1 MPGHTAYCGAR
12 YLSWLFFNDT
22 ATTEIYTLSLHD
34 ALPILGDPSSVVRAD
49 VGRGVSIYLWNLPP
63 ERRLPLR
70 AYVAG
75 LTLKNGVPINY
86 IEAIGLCEWMEVGFN
101 TFYTFRG
108 GEAGWIYA
116 QVLRCLCHLMGTTC
130 VSVYPYQLGHDNEEA
145 IESGAFWFYRKLGF
159 RPGRAEL
166 QKLAEREEG
175 KIAAD
180 PKYRTPAKTLRRL
193 ASGHVFYELPGSEVG
208 AWDSFSTRNIGLRVN
223 RRMAREFQGDS
234 GSMRKESVRSIART
248 LGMDTSQWTPSERAT
263 FENFAILL
271 ALVPGLRSWKR
282 DEKDALVRIIRS
294 KSKADEMLYLHLTER
309 HERFREAL
317 LKLGS

>member
-1 MPGHTAYCGAR
+1 
-12 YLSWLFFNDT
+12 
-22 ATTEIYTLSLHD
+22 
-34 ALPILGDPSSVVRAD
+34 
-49 VGRGVSIYLWNLPP
+49 LWNLPP

-159 RPGRAEL
+159 RPGRADL
-166 QKLAEREEG
+166 LKLAEREEQ

-180 PKYRTPAKTLRRL
+180 PKYRTPAHTLRRL
-193 ASGHVFYELPGSEVG
+193 ASDHAFYELPGSERG
-208 AWDSFSTRNIGLRVN
+208 AWDKFSTRNIGLRVN
-223 RRMAREFQGDS
+223 RRMAREFSGDAVA
-234 GSMRKESVRSIART
+234 MRKKLSRALERT
-248 LGMDTSQWTPSERAT
+248 LRVNTTSWTALEEAA
-263 FENFAILL
+263 FENFA
-271 ALVPGLRSWKR
+271 LVLGGAPGLRCGGYSVTG
-282 DEKDALVRIIRS
+282 LPLPRS
-294 KSKADEMLYLHLTER
+294 VS
-309 HERFREAL
+309 
-317 LKLGS
+317 